1 MIQTSSA
8 GGCFREALSLETP
21 LKVVGVINAYA
32 ALMAERV
39 GFRAIYLSGGGVANA
54 SFGLPDLGMTTL
66 SDVLED
72 VRRITSATG
81 LPLLV
86 DADTGWGNAFMIA
99 RTVRQMIKAGAAGI
113 HIEDQVQAK
122 RCGHR
127 PNKEIVST
135 AEMADRIKAAVD
147 AKRDP
152 DFVLMARTDALA
164 VEGLEQTI
172 ERACCYKEAGA
183 DIIFAEALSELSQYR
198 QFADAVDIPILANMT
213 EFGKT
218 PLYTTEELRGAG
230 VSLVLYPLSAFRAM
244 SAAALNVY
252 QTIRQ
257 QGTQE
262 DVVHIMQTRSELY
275 EFLNYDEYEQKLDQ
289 LLTAER
295 TASILNKGEPNEN

>member
-1 MIQTSSA
+1 MNQTTSA
-8 GGCFREALSLETP
+8 GGRFREALALEKP
-21 LKVVGVINAYA
+21 LQVVGVINAYA

-72 VRRITSATG
+72 VHRITNATG

-135 AEMADRIKAAVD
+135 AEMVDRIKAAVD
-147 AKRDP
+147 AKTDP

-183 DIIFAEALSELSQYR
+183 DMIFAEALSELSQYR
-198 QFADAVDIPILANMT
+198 QFSDAVDIPILANMT

-218 PLYTTEELRGAG
+218 PLFTTEELKASG
-230 VSLVLYPLSAFRAM
+230 VSLALYPLSAFRAM

-252 QTIRQ
+252 QTIRE
-257 QGTQE
+257 QGTQRK
-262 DVVHIMQTRSELY
+262 VVDNMQTRAELY
-275 EFLNYDEYEQKLDQ
+275 EFLNYHEYEQKLDQ
-289 LLTAER
+289 LLISKR
-295 TASILNKGEPNEN
+295 TDSVLNEGEPNED